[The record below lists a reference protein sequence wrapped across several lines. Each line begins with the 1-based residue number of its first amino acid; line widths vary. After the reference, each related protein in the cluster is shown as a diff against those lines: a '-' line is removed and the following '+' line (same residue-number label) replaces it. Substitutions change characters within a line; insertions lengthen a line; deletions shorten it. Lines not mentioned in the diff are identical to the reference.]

1 MRQIFNASLALV
13 ASLFA
18 NHAYADAEMD
28 EGVLIFTDSNFD
40 TEIAK
45 YE

>member
-1 MRQIFNASLALV
+1 MAMV
-13 ASLFA
+13 AGLFA
-18 NHAYADAEMD
+18 DYARADAEVD
-28 EGVLIFTDSNFD
+28 NGVLIFTDENFD